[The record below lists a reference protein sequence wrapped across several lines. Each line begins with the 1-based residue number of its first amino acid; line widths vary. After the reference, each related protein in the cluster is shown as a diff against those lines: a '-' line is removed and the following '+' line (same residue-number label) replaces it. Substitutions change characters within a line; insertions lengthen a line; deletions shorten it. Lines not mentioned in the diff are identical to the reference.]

1 MISALSV
8 VFTIFVLDIYFNYEE
23 EEQVPDWAQ
32 KLTRSVLAPIACWH
46 TKCGSR
52 RQVSPAAYE
61 EKDSEE
67 KNSVNS
73 HMANNTNSHNNRLKP
88 AAKRREKVKILPDKK
103 LGREES
109 VVSSDEEER
118 QYKWKDIAL
127 ILDRCFMYLFML
139 LVGIPSLIC
148 LALIVAHYH
157 NYAN

>member
-8 VFTIFVLDIYFNYEE
+8 VFTIFVLDIYFNHEE
-23 EEQVPDWAQ
+23 EEPVPEWAQ
-32 KLTRSVLAPIACWH
+32 TFTRSVLAPIACWH

-52 RQVSPAAYE
+52 RQVAPASY
-61 EKDSEE
+61 EE
-67 KNSVNS
+67 KNSERKNS
-73 HMANNTNSHNNRLKP
+73 VSKLTNNTNSRPHVKP
-88 AAKRREKVKILPDKK
+88 AAKMHGKVKILPDKK

-109 VVSSDEEER
+109 ILSSGDEER
-118 QYKWKDIAL
+118 RYNWKDIAL

-157 NYAN
+157 TYADD